1 MLMAGRWLISAQDAI
16 SAVWRDRASV
26 VATWGDAYFRSPSI
40 TIPVPRV
47 LMLREYAA
55 DSGEPK
61 FCRRSILLRDRFQ
74 CQYCGDRF
82 RRTNAPM
89 ITWSRAS
96 PRVETP

>member
-1 MLMAGRWLISAQDAI
+1 
-16 SAVWRDRASV
+16 
-26 VATWGDAYFRSPSI
+26 
-40 TIPVPRV
+40 
-47 LMLREYAA
+47 MLREYAA

-89 ITWSRAS
+89 IT
-96 PRVETP
+96 

>member
-1 MLMAGRWLISAQDAI
+1 
-16 SAVWRDRASV
+16 

-89 ITWSRAS
+89 IT
-96 PRVETP
+96 